1 MNRFHVKQLFF
12 LLSVLSLLITFKCL
26 AAQTASLSG
35 RVIDESGNPIEELNV
50 VLLTDIHELMVQQV
64 FPWMSDEVVINRGVT
79 PANALDA
86 PPYTQVVSK
95 TAKTGAFTFTN
106 VVSQPFMILGITL
119 PGKIPDHDYEF
130 IHFKIGGVTFRI
142 NQHDSAVP
150 FSISPGT
157 TVKDI
162 EVTIRARR
170 GIRGQVITADGAP
183 LKNIVVKLKIEQDFG
198 NGALTTSERN
208 VLLNDR
214 GKFTVEVYRSAALG
228 PYTVSVTHGE
238 LTAKSA
244 PLKIEPHQS
253 AEVVLKLLPVAEQE
267 KLNALTNAAVSEIQ
281 QLVDEG
287 VWVINPENRHAY
299 KRIRIK
305 TLEEAR
311 QKAKAQGAYLVAIN
325 DAAEQHY
332 LLEVLGVQSATVN
345 NFWIGLKAGATHWD
359 SGEPVTY
366 TRFLTPTQ
374 PTDTEKTTVKTND
387 AKPENDGANVLL
399 WGKNGDWTAE
409 HQGTPTTKY
418 ILYTI
423 LEKENLIVGMPKPDD
438 ATEKR

>member
-1 MNRFHVKQLFF
+1 MNRFYVKQLIF
-12 LLSVLSLLITFKCL
+12 LLSFLSILITFEGI
-26 AAQTASLSG
+26 AAPTASFSG
-35 RVIDESGNPIEELNV
+35 RVIDESGNPIEELKV
-50 VLLTDIHELMVQQV
+50 VLLTDFHELMVQQL
-64 FPWMSDEVVINRGVT
+64 FPWMSDEVVTNRGVP
-79 PANALDA
+79 PANAPDT

-95 TAKTGAFTFTN
+95 SDKIGTFAFTN
-106 VVSQPFMILGITL
+106 VVSQPFMMLGITL
-119 PGKIPDHDYEF
+119 PGKNPDHGYEF
-130 IHFKIGGVTFRI
+130 IRFKIGGVTFRI
-142 NQHDSAVP
+142 DRNEFAVP

-162 EVTIRARR
+162 EVTIKAKS

-183 LKNIVVKLKIEQDFG
+183 LKNIEVKLKIEQDFG
-198 NGALTTSERN
+198 NVALTTSERN

-214 GKFTVEVYRSAALG
+214 GQFTAEVSRSAALG

-253 AEVVLKLLPVAEQE
+253 AEIVLKLLPAAEQE

-281 QLVDEG
+281 QRLDEG
-287 VWVINPENRHAY
+287 IWVINPENRHAY

-311 QKAKAQGAYLVAIN
+311 QKAKAQEAYLVAIN
-325 DAAEQHY
+325 DAAEQDY
-332 LLEVLGVQSATVN
+332 LLDVLGVQHDSVN
-345 NFWIGLKAGATHWD
+345 NLWIGLKAGATHWD

-366 TRFLTPTQ
+366 TRFLTPKQ
-374 PTDTEKTTVKTND
+374 PTDTEKAND
-387 AKPENDGANVLL
+387 SKPEKDGANVLL
-399 WGKNGDWTAE
+399 WGKNGVWTVE
-409 HQGTPTTKY
+409 HQGTPTTEY